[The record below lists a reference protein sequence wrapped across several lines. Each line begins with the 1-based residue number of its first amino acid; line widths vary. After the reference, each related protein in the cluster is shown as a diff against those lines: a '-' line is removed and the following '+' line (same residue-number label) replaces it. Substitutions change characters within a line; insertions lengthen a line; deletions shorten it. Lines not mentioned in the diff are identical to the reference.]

1 MKLINV
7 LRKDCIVT
15 GAELKTK
22 DEALKQVARTAKKS
36 ELLSNADKEEI
47 YKALKEREKLGSTG
61 FGHGIAIPHCR
72 IESASDFVVGV
83 VTVSEGVEFDAIDD
97 EKVKLIV
104 FIIAPLEESDRHV
117 KLLSAISQTLTKEG
131 VIEETIS
138 AKDPEALREN
148 LLRHTRPDINGKDL
162 SNGMMFHIFVQD
174 ENIFRDLLEK
184 LAGIETGSI
193 SILSTENAGAYLAKM
208 PLFAGFWSDDS
219 EQFSRV
225 IIFVVNKQ
233 LANETVRRIETLTGD
248 LHDREDILMTL
259 QEISYTKGSLKTRV

>member
-15 GAELKTK
+15 SAELKSK
-22 DEALKQVARTAKKS
+22 DDALREVAKTAKKS
-36 ELLSNADKEEI
+36 ELLSNAGEDEI
-47 YKALKEREKLGSTG
+47 YKALKEREELGSTG
-61 FGHGIAIPHCR
+61 FGNGVAIPHCR
-72 IESASDFVVGV
+72 IESASDFVVGI
-83 VTVSEGVEFDAIDD
+83 VTVPEGVDFDAIDD
-97 EKVKLIV
+97 KKVKLIV

-233 LANETVRRIETLTGD
+233 LANETIRRIETLTGD
-248 LHDREDILMTL
+248 LHDREDILMTV